1 MKSLPAV
8 LAAAVGAAVAVVSL
22 LGPTTFQVFD
32 SAFVGSRWDSF
43 FNSSA
48 AFAAAAVLVALVV
61 AVSLRHLVIALVGA
75 AVGLIALAIL
85 AFTMTNEQG
94 IGYPTAIAGGLV
106 LGSLAVVT
114 HPNPSTGGRAGR
126 IGLAAGVVA
135 GFLLAQSVQSSFGGF
150 GGNRRSADY
159 GVSTLVAIESNPRV
173 ATLVGAVIALIAL
186 LVFASQI
193 RGTTSVVIGRPD
205 TTVIIA
211 GVGVP
216 VAVVL
221 LSFWLHESGS
231 TGGGISP
238 PGWVFGS
245 VAIVIVLTVA
255 LVMPGRTG
263 LAWVGAV
270 ALVATGAAADVSDV
284 GGPVVVVVAVLIGL
298 GAAAA
303 RWRNLLPVGIA
314 VLVVVVLFQLV
325 HGDSS
330 VLVAAAGALFVAPI
344 AASYTVAVCMSDP
357 ASSQPLAH
365 PAIIATAV
373 SACVPLSALRGGAD
387 FGWTAYTPLT
397 DAPPDIDQFG
407 FQSATETTVAT
418 SVLSL
423 IAAGVAAWI
432 ITRRPHEPV
441 TAPLAE

>member
-1 MKSLPAV
+1 MRSLSAV
-8 LAAAVGAAVAVVSL
+8 VAAAVGAAVAVVSL
-22 LGPTTFQVFD
+22 LGPATFQVFD
-32 SAFVGSRWDSF
+32 SAFVGSRWGSF
-43 FNSSA
+43 FDSSP

-61 AVSLRHLVIALVGA
+61 AVSLRRLVIALVGA
-75 AVGLIALAIL
+75 AVGLTALAVL

-114 HPNPSTGGRAGR
+114 QPDPSTGGRAGR

-135 GFLLAQSVQSSFGGF
+135 GFLLAQSVQSSFDGF
-150 GGNRRSADY
+150 SGNRRSAEY
-159 GVSTLVAIESNPRV
+159 GVSTLVAMESNPRI
-173 ATLVGAVIALIAL
+173 ATLVGAVVALIAL
-186 LVFASQI
+186 VVYASQI

-205 TTVIIA
+205 TTVIIT

-216 VAVVL
+216 VAIVL
-221 LSFWLHESGS
+221 LSFWLNESRS

-245 VAIVIVLTVA
+245 VAIAIVLAVA

-284 GGPVVVVVAVLIGL
+284 GGVIAVVVAVLIGL

-303 RWRNLLPVGIA
+303 SSRDLPLAGIA
-314 VLVVVVLFQLV
+314 LLVVVVLFQLV

-330 VLVAAAGALFVAPI
+330 VLLAAAGALFVAPI
-344 AASYTVAVCMSDP
+344 AASYTVAVCVSEPSSSP
-357 ASSQPLAH
+357 ALAH
-365 PAIIATAV
+365 PAVIATAV
-373 SACVPLSALRGGAD
+373 AACVPLSALRGGAD

-397 DAPPDIDQFG
+397 DAPSDIDHFG

-423 IAAGVAAWI
+423 IAAGVVAWV
-432 ITRRPHEPV
+432 ITRRIPSDQEIGPR
-441 TAPLAE
+441 